1 VIPTIKESEKPKEI
15 SKEDFEKLGYLQE
28 VNRSFLHPLGLFLT
42 YEDGVAKIFDY
53 REDPDGVFFSDD
65 YILGETALRKAAL
78 IVAEREKRRPQREK
92 LLNGRVVQQLIREI

>member
-1 VIPTIKESEKPKEI
+1 MPPVKESEKPKEI
-15 SKEDFEKLGYLQE
+15 SKEDFEKFGYLQE

-42 YEDGVAKIFDY
+42 YDEEGVARIFDY